1 MMKRF
6 YFNMIEII
14 LAISIIAIGISSVM
28 ALFSTGIKKG
38 REVTVGNDMN
48 NVIESILSQVRR
60 IALMYGEATGWHADF
75 EKAFSKKME
84 KVDGKYV
91 WEKKSEGSDQDKSVG
106 IDTFNDSNDK
116 LKKDSRSFI
125 FDFQN
130 GNLLYRQLEV
140 LACDSNGVPS
150 EYGSGFSAVAE
161 VRRMLDSA
169 IVLTPPGS
177 DKTLSTSGSEEDLM
191 KDADNQDA
199 RKLCRQTL
207 MVRISYPADV
217 PMSAREVRIFRL
229 EIFND
234 KYNRFIQ

>member
-1 MMKRF
+1 
-6 YFNMIEII
+6 MIEII

-75 EKAFSKKME
+75 EQAFSAMK

-150 EYGSGFSAVAE
+150 EYGYGFSAVAE
-161 VRRMLDSA
+161 VRKIPEPDNGV
-169 IVLTPPGS
+169 IVLTVPGGVEG
-177 DKTLSTSGSEEDLM
+177 KALSASGKEEDLM
-191 KDADNQDA
+191 KDADNKDA
-199 RKLCRQTL
+199 RNLCRRTL